1 MKVKLLVAYCKRKG
15 GLVLTQKSDPDLDRN
30 RIQLVFNETAADL
43 RSLGIDCAALV
54 ETSTRLPVQTVSV
67 LYDCLYDFAAS
78 AFASVDPILMLF
90 VRNAEEGVEL
100 RAQLQAKKINA
111 YDPNIDPATNLSN
124 NLRKRTKNFS
134 INESKDCLTLS
145 AIIKDGEI

>member
-1 MKVKLLVAYCKRKG
+1 M
-15 GLVLTQKSDPDLDRN
+15 
-30 RIQLVFNETAADL
+30 
-43 RSLGIDCAALV
+43 
-54 ETSTRLPVQTVSV
+54 SV

-78 AFASVDPILMLF
+78 AFTSVDPILMLF
-90 VRNAEEGVEL
+90 VRNTDEGVEL
-100 RAQLQAKKINA
+100 RAQLQAKKINT

-134 INESKDCLTLS
+134 INESKDCLTLF